1 MPEMLKKKLS
11 GETLKYLAEIEKIG
25 RSCSNGLAPAEKLR
39 NVLAW
44 KFRYAFFGEYGWYR
58 EKGGRETVRTNLKLF
73 SPEWKGVSDGRLDDV
88 ELSLLDLENAV
99 IALDGFYGAGLKR
112 VCSKPGFNVK
122 IFVGLLRSLPH
133 GEVEHLDGLCRLNV
147 HKYAYDD
154 TLKTPLA
161 VEVRRNF
168 YKNSFGQFLF
178 RGRSRNDMWL
188 NRLEGLLKAEFR
200 SYSI

>member
-73 SPEWKGVSDGRLDDV
+73 SPEWKGVSDGRLDD
-88 ELSLLDLENAV
+88 
-99 IALDGFYGAGLKR
+99 FYGAGLKM

-154 TLKTPLA
+154 TPKTPLA

-200 SYSI
+200 SY